1 MGLAAQ
7 EKEPT
12 SAHLAGGLV
21 IAAGGLWKAYTYFD
35 QSSESSSSTQTSIT
49 IGNIHSGGDTVVG
62 SGHIDKSTHIM
73 TQNIGVP
80 FEQYKADL
88 AEKELEIRQLL
99 VSAVTTEQNKATL
112 EIELAEVERRRLN
125 ERASYEAHIKDLKE
139 RIKRLNQLKGQ
150 LPDTLINEAK
160 QALAQGDNSKA
171 DQLFAQVEVQAE
183 AHIAAAAE
191 AAYQRGKL
199 AEDAIHYLEA
209 MRHYQRAT
217 QLAPDN
223 TDYLNAAGI
232 MADTLGHYDQSI
244 GYYEQ
249 ALASDLK
256 TYGEG
261 HPAVATKRNNLGE
274 AWRSLGKYEKAID
287 YYEQALAVFQQV
299 LGEQHPN
306 SQVVQRNLEAAQAQ
320 LKNSQ

>member
-1 MGLAAQ
+1 MWDWLRKKKNQQVLTWLG
-7 EKEPT
+7 
-12 SAHLAGGLV
+12 GGLV
-21 IAAGGLWKAYTYFD
+21 IVAGGLWKAYTYFD
-35 QSSESSSSTQTSIT
+35 QSSEPSSSLQTSIT
-49 IGNIHSGGDTVVG
+49 TGNIHSGGDTVVG
-62 SGHIDKSTHIM
+62 SGHIDKSTHIV

-88 AEKELEIRQLL
+88 AEKEHEIRQLL

-139 RIKRLNQLKGQ
+139 RIERLNQLKGQ

-171 DQLFAQVEVQAE
+171 DQLFAQVEAQAE

-199 AEDAIHYLEA
+199 AEDAIHYREA

-217 QLAPDN
+217 QLAQDN
-223 TDYLNAAGI
+223 TDYLNAF
-232 MADTLGHYDQSI
+232 
-244 GYYEQ
+244 
-249 ALASDLK
+249 
-256 TYGEG
+256 
-261 HPAVATKRNNLGE
+261 
-274 AWRSLGKYEKAID
+274 SLSLD
-287 YYEQALAVFQQV
+287 VF
-299 LGEQHPN
+299 
-306 SQVVQRNLEAAQAQ
+306 
-320 LKNSQ
+320 